1 MCKVSV
7 VLPVYNVAP
16 YIQNTIE
23 SILRQTFQDFE
34 LLVLDDCSTD
44 STVELVRAFADLRLK
59 LIVNP
64 RNLGRAGTD
73 NAALEYVR
81 GEYIAKM
88 DGDDICHPER
98 LAQQVAFL
106 DSHHDVNVVGTWVVN
121 FGASTYLNCYPITL
135 EAARVRTLF
144 TMPVGNPSVML
155 RTALFREREFRYDDN
170 LRQTEDY
177 DFFCRYI
184 RELRVA
190 NLPQPLLQYRVPV
203 AANKERILAERT
215 SVADGVRTKLLH
227 DWGLIPTDRELHI
240 HHTISMLERP
250 LGDITLDEIEKW
262 LYKLLAFNK
271 VQPLF
276 NVAALR
282 YGLGERWF
290 EACYTYQQSL
300 FGSWR
305 KYKRSSLAT
314 YYPLTRTHQLKFWA
328 KAVQKFY

>member
-1 MCKVSV
+1 MPKVSV

-44 STVELVRAFADLRLK
+44 STVELVRAFTDLRLK
-59 LIVNP
+59 LIVNS

-88 DGDDICHPER
+88 DGDDLCHPER

-106 DSHHDVNVVGTWVVN
+106 DCHPDVNVLGTWLVN
-121 FGASTYLNCYPITL
+121 FGASTYLNRYPT
-135 EAARVRTLF
+135 EPDAARVLTLF

-155 RTALFREREFRYDDN
+155 RTALFRERGLRYDDN

-215 SVADGVRTKLLH
+215 SVADEVRTKLLY
-227 DWGLIPTDRELHI
+227 DWGLLPSARELHI

-250 LGDITLDEIEKW
+250 LGDITLDEIEEW
-262 LYKLLAFNK
+262 LHKLLAFNE

-276 NVAALR
+276 EVAALR
-282 YGLGERWF
+282 YGLGQRWF
-290 EACYTYQQSL
+290 EACYTYQQSWL
-300 FGSWR
+300 ASWR
-305 KYKRSSLAT
+305 KFRRSPLAI
-314 YYPLTRTHQLKFWA
+314 YYPLTRTQQLKFWA
-328 KAVQKFY
+328 KAVQKF